1 MRISD
6 WSSYVCSSDLPE
18 QPWSVRPELPQS
30 SVTPPLFLFSVG
42 SGEWRYRSSHC
53 FTVRDGLLSVEIL
66 DPVFYAKIR
75 SNQCFAG
82 KLCQFRIARER
93 LNNQTSEFR
102 RFELRQHRAQIFGQH
117 LRRQGRADPGMDA
130 RVERGHDDRD
140 EFEGEVQSARAA
152 SERA

>member
-66 DPVFYAKIR
+66 DPGFYAKIG
-75 SNQCFAG
+75 SNQSFAG
-82 KLCQFRIARER
+82 KLCQFRTERER
-93 LNNQTSEFR
+93 TNNQPRETSEANTTEHHSLISTSYDVFC
-102 RFELRQHRAQIFGQH
+102 LNKKNTKIN
-117 LRRQGRADPGMDA
+117 
-130 RVERGHDDRD
+130 
-140 EFEGEVQSARAA
+140 
-152 SERA
+152 